1 MKRYLALFFLLI
13 CLAPA
18 LVAGGKSKPNQN
30 APRQYTIEQLIK
42 TARVTAPS
50 FSADESKV
58 LYSSNVSGLFNVW
71 TVPSHGGTPQPI
83 THSTTESLFA
93 VSYFPADDRILYSH
107 DRGGG
112 ENSHPFLRALGCA
125 HKDLSP
131 RRQNKRR
138 VVGW

>member
-1 MKRYLALFFLLI
+1 MKRHLALFFLLI

-18 LVAGGKSKPNQN
+18 LVAGGKPKPNQN

-71 TVPSHGGTPQPI
+71 PVPSHGGTLQPI
-83 THSTTESLFA
+83 THSTTQSLFA

-107 DRGGG
+107 DRGGD
-112 ENSHPFLRALGCA
+112 ENSNLFVRTLDCGEKDMTPGYKTKALFRG
-125 HKDLSP
+125 
-131 RRQNKRR
+131 
-138 VVGW
+138 